1 MLNPELKPCSIEED
15 NLRSGF
21 GEEQTAVLSPSPDS
35 TCSWVGVWP
44 QKGGKKRKKEKKSG
58 KREKRRKREEK
69 ERKIRGKRRKKEK
82 ENEKWDLTKN
92 KTEKRSN
99 IYNFKKLLKDAKS
112 NQW

>member
-69 ERKIRGKRRKKEK
+69 ERKKEKKGKR
-82 ENEKWDLTKN
+82 KWEVGLNKN
-92 KTEKRSN
+92 KT
-99 IYNFKKLLKDAKS
+99 KKDQIFIILK
-112 NQW
+112 NC

>member
-69 ERKIRGKRRKKEK
+69 ERKKEKKGKR
-82 ENEKWDLTKN
+82 KWDLTKN

>member
-44 QKGGKKRKKEKKSG
+44 QKRGKK
-58 KREKRRKREEK
+58 RKREEK
-69 ERKIRGKRRKKEK
+69 EEKEKKGEKERKKRGKRRKKEK
-82 ENEKWDLTKN
+82 KGKRKWEVGLNKNNQMQKVISDKENVRKIT
-92 KTEKRSN
+92 TF
-99 IYNFKKLLKDAKS
+99 NF
-112 NQW
+112 

>member
-44 QKGGKKRKKEKKSG
+44 QKGGKKRK
-58 KREKRRKREEK
+58 REEK
-69 ERKIRGKRRKKEK
+69 EEKEKKGEKERKKRGKRRKKEK
-82 ENEKWDLTKN
+82 ENEKWDWIKII
-92 KTEKRSN
+92 RC
-99 IYNFKKLLKDAKS
+99 KK
-112 NQW
+112 